1 MTPWEQAAEEA
12 YALGAARPTERED
25 VPASHA
31 LGRTLAAEVRSGR
44 ALPTFDN
51 SAMDGWA
58 VAGEAPWRQGAPV
71 LAGDAPDGR
80 VLQSGEARP
89 IATGAPVPPG
99 TLGILRAE
107 AGIVDTV
114 DGGTLVDTLGV
125 PEPGQDIRLRGEEA
139 DVGEVLLTTGEVVGP
154 PALGLLAAAGV
165 ARVPVREP
173 AGVDFLP
180 IGDELSG
187 AAGAPGRVPDAL
199 APMMPALLG
208 PYGAECS
215 VRTPI
220 PDRAGALLDALAA
233 GPAATVVT
241 SGGTAHGP
249 ADVVRPAL
257 DALGAR
263 ILVDGMAVRP
273 GGSVILAE
281 LPDGRALLA
290 LPGNPLA
297 AVVGALL
304 LAGPLL
310 LGRLLRPLPTL
321 PVLPSWPAEAVDGRV
336 RAVACRL
343 HDGVLVAVPHQRS
356 GMLRGL
362 TAATHLALVSSGD
375 TRLLRLPWSE

>member
-12 YALGAARPTERED
+12 YALGAARPTEQED

-114 DGGTLVDTLGV
+114 DGGTLVDTLGA
-125 PEPGQDIRLRGEEA
+125 PEPGQDIRLRGGEV

-173 AGVDFLP
+173 AVVDFLP

-187 AAGAPGRVPDAL
+187 AAGVPGRVPDAL

-220 PDRAGALLDALAA
+220 PDRTGALLDALAA
-233 GPAATVVT
+233 GTAATLVT

-310 LGRLLRPLPTL
+310 LGRLLRPLPT
-321 PVLPSWPAEAVDGRV
+321 
-336 RAVACRL
+336 
-343 HDGVLVAVPHQRS
+343 
-356 GMLRGL
+356 
-362 TAATHLALVSSGD
+362 
-375 TRLLRLPWSE
+375 